1 MDPVELGQRL
11 NDTLSLQ
18 YRSIVQLTLAAGG
31 LTGLEYQ
38 FVADRLSRFAAAE
51 LADTERIV
59 AKIVALAGE
68 PTTRVAGIR
77 NGSDPRTTLRELV
90 EGEEEVI
97 AALVKAIPP
106 TGTEGP
112 GEAVEHLIE
121 HILFRKHEQVDWLV
135 RAQAT

>member
-1 MDPVELGQRL
+1 MNPVELVQRL

-18 YRSIVQLTLAAGG
+18 YRSILQFTLAAGG
-31 LTGLEYQ
+31 LTGLEFQ
-38 FVADRLSRFAAAE
+38 FVADRLSAFTAAE

-59 AKIVALAGE
+59 AKIVSLAGE

-77 NGSDPRTTLRELV
+77 NGSEPRTTLRELV
-90 EGEEEVI
+90 ESEEEVI
-97 AALVKAIPP
+97 ASLVKAIPP

-121 HILFRKHEQVDWLV
+121 HVLFRKHEQVDWLR
-135 RAQAT
+135 RALAS